1 LQFGFSLN
9 EQLFYLLSDQK
20 HKCIFLFSFSKFHNK
35 ICFNLFIEIKNF
47 QKFKEEK
54 IINILKIKKIM
65 AYRFKGEQML
75 VEGALGAL
83 FTILVAI
90 VVSTLISPILSS
102 FSEATGFGMAVEA
115 FFAALFLMFALKT
128 HKGKENLPQDLV
140 VILMILGF
148 ASIFSVFVPA
158 MTLTYEMTITG
169 IALLLSE
176 AYLGLSVAKMFAKK
190 VKL

>member
-1 LQFGFSLN
+1 
-9 EQLFYLLSDQK
+9 
-20 HKCIFLFSFSKFHNK
+20 
-35 ICFNLFIEIKNF
+35 
-47 QKFKEEK
+47 
-54 IINILKIKKIM
+54 M